1 MAMSYPPLDTA
12 PAGEVLVR
20 CMKILDVP
28 QSGSLGGQTSSHN
41 RAGQYRRARRAPTQ
55 PNGTGRRGIIR
66 AAFGAA
72 SSAWNALT
80 DDQRAAWSSFAD
92 GYPVTDALGQSI
104 KLTGHQMYVSV
115 NTALQ
120 NVGQAQSAN
129 PPVSNATIAPV
140 VATATMTHAGVGTL
154 TLAAGGL
161 ATDFVCISFS
171 KPQAPGRSFVANY
184 WQCQHILA
192 NEVTATLF
200 GPAYIAQFGAVTT
213 GQKIFYKL
221 TPVNQYGVTGTP
233 TKGVIT
239 VS

>member
-1 MAMSYPPLDTA
+1 
-12 PAGEVLVR
+12 
-20 CMKILDVP
+20 MKILDVP

-72 SSAWNALT
+72 SSAWNAIT
-80 DDQRAAWSSFAD
+80 DAQRAAWSAFAD
-92 GYPVTDALGQSI
+92 GYPVTDRLGQSI
-104 KLTGHQMYVSV
+104 RLTGHQMFVSV

-120 NVGQAQSAN
+120 NVGQAVNAN

-140 VATATMTHAGVGTL
+140 VAVATMTHAGVGTL

-161 ATDFVCISFS
+161 VTDFVTISFS
-171 KPQAPGRSFVANY
+171 APQAPGRSFVANY
-184 WQCQHILA
+184 WQQTHIIA
-192 NEVTATLF
+192 NVVAATLF
-200 GPAYIAQFGAVTT
+200 GPAFIAQFGAVTA

-233 TKGVIT
+233 TKGTIIVT
-239 VS
+239 